1 MPKKC
6 TEAEL
11 RSRIAELERRLRQ
24 SELEVAY
31 LKNWR
36 TLVDARESS
45 QGTTKKP
52 KP

>member
-31 LKNWR
+31 LKNLKA
-36 TLVDARESS
+36 LVDARESS
-45 QGTTKKP
+45 QGAMRKP